1 MYVDYTVNKI
11 TLSGKLADIY
21 AKTDGFKEYS
31 LTGDYTPISISV
43 VAENGSTKVYTI
55 NVIKVYP
62 KNTNNNLSNLQIEG
76 HSINFDKDTLEYS
89 INVSSDVDSLDIT
102 ANAEAGTSRVNIY
115 GNNSFKEG
123 ENIVRVVVTAEDGSE
138 KTYTIKVNKEVK
150 EETVSEDTEETTE
163 GSQLEKTIIIILII
177 LVVIGL
183 IYLIMK
189 PDEEE
194 TIITPNKP
202 NKK

>member
-1 MYVDYTVNKI
+1 M
-11 TLSGKLADIY
+11 
-21 AKTDGFKEYS
+21 
-31 LTGDYTPISISV
+31 
-43 VAENGSTKVYTI
+43 
-55 NVIKVYP
+55 
-62 KNTNNNLSNLQIEG
+62 
-76 HSINFDKDTLEYS
+76 
-89 INVSSDVDSLDIT
+89 DIT

-138 KTYTIKVNKEVK
+138 KTYTIKVNKEAK